1 MKFLW
6 NIAAKNLVRNK
17 LRSSVSIMAI
27 ALSVIM
33 VVFTRGLVLGMFDS
47 MVEMHIQYSAGHI
60 KIIDEEYLRKER
72 LLSLNSP
79 VDGFEGEGVSKMAQ
93 ELQELPGVERAI
105 QRLKFGAATTKD
117 DKMFGMMAWGI
128 NPDDEKVLTDIE
140 ENLVEGRLV
149 HLGEQEAVLGGSLL
163 DELKLQVGDK
173 FTIFYTTSF
182 GSFKGM
188 TLKIVGRIESGLK
201 LLDDNTLYV
210 PLDLAQRILEMPDQ
224 VTELLLVTPNYKK
237 VKPVVKEVQD
247 YFATQDVDGRYK
259 IMPWNKFGALIGL
272 AQVADKVYNVVYI
285 LLVILASFVV
295 INTMLMIVKERTAE
309 IGMMSALGLK
319 SRDILALFVLEGTVM
334 GIVGSFIGVVLGGI
348 LTKVI
353 SVVGID
359 YTEALSGMS
368 ADLMMKSIIYPT
380 FTFENLV
387 FSFILGVVV
396 TAVTCIFPARKASKL
411 EPTEALRA

>member
-17 LRSSVSIMAI
+17 LRTSVSILAI

-33 VVFTRGLVLGMFDS
+33 VVFTRGLVMGMFDS
-47 MVEMHIQYSAGHI
+47 LVEMHIQYSAGHI

-72 LLSLNSP
+72 LLTLNSP
-79 VDGFEGEGVSKMAQ
+79 VDGFEGEGVSEMAQ
-93 ELQELPGVERAI
+93 RLEELPGVERSV

-117 DKMFGMMAWGI
+117 DEMIGMMAWGI

-149 HLGEQEAVLGGSLL
+149 QLGEQEAVLGGSLL
-163 DELKLQVGDK
+163 DKLNLQVGDK
-173 FTIFYTTSF
+173 ITIFYTTSF
-182 GSFKGM
+182 GSFKGI
-188 TLKIVGRIESGLK
+188 TLSIVGRIESGLK
-201 LLDDNTLYV
+201 LLDDNALYL

-224 VTELLLVTPNYKK
+224 VTELLLVTSNYKK

-247 YFATQDVDGRYK
+247 YFVAHDTDERYK
-259 IMPWNKFGALIGL
+259 VMPWNKFGSLIGM
-272 AQVADKVYNVVYI
+272 AQVADKVYNIVYI
-285 LLVILASFVV
+285 LLIILASFVV

-319 SRDILALFVLEGTVM
+319 SRDILTLFVLEGTVM

-348 LTKVI
+348 LTKVV

-359 YTEALSGMS
+359 YTEALSGLS
-368 ADLMMKSIIYPT
+368 ADMMMKSIIYPA

-387 FSFILGVVV
+387 YSFILGVVV
-396 TAVTCIFPARKASKL
+396 TALTCIFPARKAAKL